1 LDIRQILDPAS
12 WDLVSLMKTAIGAG
26 LGTAA
31 VQGGI
36 AIYRERTQKNEHAAY
51 LALRVA
57 VLLEAYASECCDFYF
72 DNVNA
77 HQPPDEP
84 YPAWRTQLPDL
95 PEFPDDT
102 EGWRAMHRKLVAKC
116 LNFPNRVHASQN
128 AIASCIEFSMD
139 YLGITLDEQASA
151 RGVEAW
157 EIASALRDAYGLDR
171 AEIVFDYY
179 DVLRKVLK
187 QSREEREER
196 EARQAS
202 FLSELSAREKDFP
215 D

>member
-1 LDIRQILDPAS
+1 
-12 WDLVSLMKTAIGAG
+12 
-26 LGTAA
+26 
-31 VQGGI
+31 
-36 AIYRERTQKNEHAAY
+36 
-51 LALRVA
+51 
-57 VLLEAYASECCDFYF
+57 
-72 DNVNA
+72 
-77 HQPPDEP
+77 
-84 YPAWRTQLPDL
+84 
-95 PEFPDDT
+95 
-102 EGWRAMHRKLVAKC
+102 
-116 LNFPNRVHASQN
+116 
-128 AIASCIEFSMD
+128 MD